1 MKRIEQRNI
10 AMTDEEE
17 LYESLTEKQRRF
29 SGAQMQRSKSSIKS
43 AGGQADSGPEKGRK
57 GKSGT
62 KGSIP
67 GRKAGRTALSF
78 IAALLVSAGAV
89 AQSGLQV
96 GVQGVPQMSWLM
108 NSDDRDNGAFEYLP
122 TINGAFGLTLQY
134 GFTDNFGIGL
144 DGLYSMQGQ
153 RYELDGIEYYKRI
166 DYIKIPLMFT
176 YSTSLSSSV
185 MLLGKIGPQAG
196 ILIDAKLQDKDGDE
210 VVSNQS
216 AGYMDYDIGGVAMLG
231 AGFNLSEVL
240 ILETSLRYDFGFTD
254 AEDKDYHRSL
264 NDPDAPTNGVNEGR
278 AVTNNMT
285 AGVNIGLK
293 YLIQWE

>member
-10 AMTDEEE
+10 AITDEEE
-17 LYESLTEKQRRF
+17 FYETLSGKQQRILGVRSQQPN
-29 SGAQMQRSKSSIKS
+29 SGAKVAQ
-43 AGGQADSGPEKGRK
+43 GSGNIEQGRK
-57 GKSGT
+57 GKVDAKKSR
-62 KGSIP
+62 P
-67 GRKAGRTALSF
+67 GKRVRKSALSLF
-78 IAALLVSAGAV
+78 LIVLLSAGAT
-89 AQSGLQV
+89 AQSGFQV

-108 NSDDRDNGAFEYLP
+108 NSDDRDNGAFDPLT
-122 TINGAFGLTLQY
+122 TINGAFGVTLQY

-166 DYIKIPLMFT
+166 DYIKIPLMFV
-176 YSTSLSSSV
+176 YSTELSSSV

-196 ILIDAKLQDKDGDE
+196 LLIDAKLLDKDGDE
-210 VVSNQS
+210 VVANQT
-216 AGYMDYDIGGVAMLG
+216 AGYMDYDISGVAMLG
-231 AGFNLSEVL
+231 AGFKLTEVL

-264 NDPDAPTNGVNEGR
+264 NDPDAPANGVNDGR
-278 AVTNNMT
+278 AVTSNMT

-293 YLIQWE
+293 YLIQKQ

>member
-10 AMTDEEE
+10 AITDEEE
-17 LYESLTEKQRRF
+17 FYETLSGKQQRILGVRSQRPK
-29 SGAQMQRSKSSIKS
+29 SGAKEAQ
-43 AGGQADSGPEKGRK
+43 GSGNIEQGRK
-57 GKSGT
+57 GKVDAKKSR
-62 KGSIP
+62 P
-67 GRKAGRTALSF
+67 GKRVRKSALSLSV
-78 IAALLVSAGAV
+78 ILLLSAGAT
-89 AQSGLQV
+89 AQSGFQV

-108 NSDDRDNGAFEYLP
+108 NSDDRDNGAFDPLP
-122 TINGAFGLTLQY
+122 TINGAFGVTLQY

-166 DYIKIPLMFT
+166 DYIKIPLMFV
-176 YSTSLSSSV
+176 YSTELSSSV

-196 ILIDAKLQDKDGDE
+196 LLIDAKLLDKDGDE
-210 VVSNQS
+210 VVANQT
-216 AGYMDYDIGGVAMLG
+216 AGYMDYDISGVAMLG
-231 AGFNLSEVL
+231 AGFKLTEVL

-254 AEDKDYHRSL
+254 AEDKDYNRSL
-264 NDPDAPTNGVNEGR
+264 NDPDAPANGVNDGR

-293 YLIQWE
+293 YLIQKQ